1 MFIAETLVD
10 EARLDIVQRNINFK
24 ELLSWLISTQHHL
37 ELFSVMA
44 WLVWT
49 QRNQIHLNK
58 PSNSSHSITSLA
70 KEYLVEF
77 KAIQSSTPTMRTT
90 HPMTRSQWLQ
100 PAHGVGKINCDEAV
114 FTDEKKSSIDVVIRN
129 SHGSVLGS
137 LSKQL
142 PQAYT
147 PLEIEA
153 TAVATTLQFAMD
165 LGFNHVVLE
174 SDSLVLVN
182 ALCNDTTL
190 LSSNGL
196 LIEAIRLQA
205 RFFNQLHYSYVKR
218 EGNKVTHKLAR
229 HALCISDFIVWME
242 DVTSLI
248 SVVILSDIDGFS

>member
-77 KAIQSSTPTMRTT
+77 KAVQSSTTTMRTT

-114 FTDEKKSSIDVVIRN
+114 FIDEKKSGINVVIRD

-137 LSKQL
+137 LSEQL

-153 TAVATTLQFAMD
+153 MAVATTLQFAMD
-165 LGFNHVVLE
+165 LGFNHVLE

-205 RFFNQLHYSYVKR
+205 RFFNQLHYSYAKR
-218 EGNKVTHKLAR
+218 EGNKVTHKLAQ

-242 DVTSLI
+242 DVTPLI
-248 SVVILSDIDGFS
+248 SFVILSDIAGFS